1 MEFYGRKD
9 EAKKLRALTSL
20 DKSTMIVMYG
30 RRRVG
35 KTRLA
40 QYVFGDDSF
49 YFFVA
54 EKEER
59 LILDDFR
66 TILLERLDYVPSFT
80 DFDDFFGFLFTLSD
94 KNIFIFDEF
103 QNFKKINSGVFSII
117 QKYWDKYKD
126 KKEENGAQKCSFV
139 FLGSYIG
146 LMKHLFKDYKTPLF
160 GRSDA
165 MFNLKP
171 LGFDVCKDILLDM
184 DVHTFVEIYSI
195 FGGVPKYYELLEN
208 VSDKT
213 LLNIISEQFMGVGAP
228 LLDEGTNILISE
240 FGAQYRIYFSIL
252 ETIASGA
259 STLNEIANRT
269 GIKNTS
275 LGPYMS
281 DLINEYEILV
291 RKVPVDDKPA
301 KSKKG
306 RYFIKDNFFKFWFRF
321 IHKNRGF
328 IEAGRTDY
336 VLSKIES
343 ELDQYIGPVFEEICV
358 EFLHGLNDA
367 GALPFVFENIGSWWN
382 RKGDEIDIVGLNEG
396 TKDILIGECKW
407 NKSKMDVDVLVKLR
421 EKKNLIKWNYGAR
434 VEYYCLFSKGGFTER
449 LCDVAKDEGVLL
461 FGLDD
466 LS

>member
-1 MEFYGRKD
+1 MKFFDRKD
-9 EAKKLRALTSL
+9 EIKKLRTLTSL
-20 DKSTMIVMYG
+20 EKSTMIVIYG

-35 KTRLA
+35 KTRLV
-40 QYVFGDDSF
+40 QHVFGKDSF

-66 TILLERLDYVPSFT
+66 TILMERRDYVPNFT
-80 DFDDFFGFLFTLSD
+80 DLDDFFGFLFTLSD
-94 KNIFIFDEF
+94 KEIFIFDEF
-103 QNFKKINSGVFSII
+103 QNFNKINTGVFSII

-126 KKEENGAQKCSFV
+126 KDERKYSFL
-139 FLGSYIG
+139 FLGSYTG

-165 MFNLKP
+165 LFNLKP
-171 LGFDVCKDILLDM
+171 LQYDVCKDILVDLEIS
-184 DVHTFVEIYSI
+184 TFVEIYSI

-208 VSDKT
+208 ITDKT
-213 LLNIISEQFMGVGAP
+213 LLNIISEQFLDIGAP

-240 FGAQYRIYFSIL
+240 FGTQYRIYFSIL
-252 ETIASGA
+252 EAIASGA
-259 STLNEIANRT
+259 STLNDIANRT

-291 RKVPVDDKPA
+291 RKVPVNEKPS

-328 IEAGRTDY
+328 IESGRPEY

-343 ELDQYIGPVFEEICV
+343 ELDQYIGPVFENICV
-358 EFLHGLNDA
+358 EFLHRSNEEKK
-367 GALPFVFENIGSWWN
+367 LPFVFQNIGSWWN
-382 RKGDEIDIVGLNEG
+382 RKGDEIDIVALNDD

-407 NKSKMDVDVLVKLR
+407 NNRKMDVDILTKLKD
-421 EKKNLIKWNYGAR
+421 KKSLIKWNLNAR
-434 VEYYCLFSKGGFTER
+434 TEHYCLFSKSGFSKR
-449 LCDVAKDEGVLL
+449 LRDAAEDEDILL
-461 FGLDD
+461 FALDD
-466 LS
+466 L

>member
-1 MEFYGRKD
+1 MKFYDRKD
-9 EAKKLRALTSL
+9 EIKKLKTLTSL
-20 DKSTMIVMYG
+20 DKSTMIVIYG

-35 KTRLA
+35 KTRLV
-40 QYVFGDDSF
+40 QHVFENDSF

-66 TILLERLDYVPSFT
+66 TILMERCDYVPNFT
-80 DFDDFFGFLFTLSD
+80 DFDDFFVFLFTLSD
-94 KNIFIFDEF
+94 KEIFIFDEF
-103 QNFKKINSGVFSII
+103 QNFKRINTSVFSII

-126 KKEENGAQKCSFV
+126 ERKYSFL

-165 MFNLKP
+165 LFNLKP
-171 LGFDVCKDILLDM
+171 LQYDVCKDMLVDM
-184 DVHTFVEIYSI
+184 EISTFVEIYSI

-208 VSDKT
+208 VADRT
-213 LLNIISEQFMGVGAP
+213 LLNIISEQFLEIGAP

-240 FGAQYRIYFSIL
+240 FGAQYRIYFSIV
-252 ETIASGA
+252 EVIASGA
-259 STLNEIANRT
+259 STLNDIANRT

-291 RKVPVDDKPA
+291 RKVPVNEKA
-301 KSKKG
+301 SKSKKG

-328 IEAGRTDY
+328 IEGGRPEY

-343 ELDQYIGPVFEEICV
+343 ELDQYIGPVFENICI
-358 EFLHGLNDA
+358 EFLYRSNDEKK
-367 GALPFVFENIGSWWN
+367 LPFVFQNIGSWWN
-382 RKGDEIDIVGLNEG
+382 RKGDEIDIVALNG
-396 TKDILIGECKW
+396 DTKDILIGECKW
-407 NKSKMDVDVLVKLR
+407 NNRKMDVDILTKLKD
-421 EKKNLIKWNYGAR
+421 KKSLIKWNLNAR
-434 VEYYCLFSKGGFTER
+434 TEYYCLFSKSGFSKR
-449 LCDVAKDEGVLL
+449 LHNVAEDEDILL
-461 FGLDD
+461 FTLDD
-466 LS
+466 L

>member
-1 MEFYGRKD
+1 
-9 EAKKLRALTSL
+9 LTSL
-20 DKSTMIVMYG
+20 DKSTMIVIYG

-35 KTRLA
+35 KTRLVKH
-40 QYVFGDDSF
+40 VFGKDSF

-66 TILLERLDYVPSFT
+66 TILMERCDYVPNFT
-80 DFDDFFGFLFTLSD
+80 DFDEFFGFLFTLSC
-94 KNIFIFDEF
+94 KEIFIFDEF
-103 QNFKKINSGVFSII
+103 QNFNKVNTSVFSII

-126 KKEENGAQKCSFV
+126 ERKYSFL
-139 FLGSYIG
+139 FLGSYTG

-165 MFNLKP
+165 LFNLKP
-171 LGFDVCKDILLDM
+171 LQYDVCNDILMGLEIS
-184 DVHTFVEIYSI
+184 TFVEIYSI

-208 VSDKT
+208 VTDRT
-213 LLNIISEQFMGVGAP
+213 LMNIISEQFIGLGAP

-240 FGAQYRIYFSIL
+240 FGTQYRIYFSII
-252 ETIASGA
+252 EVIASVA
-259 STLNEIANRT
+259 STLNDISNRT

-291 RKVPVDDKPA
+291 RKVPVNEKA
-301 KSKKG
+301 SRSKMG

-328 IEAGRTDY
+328 IESGRPEY

-343 ELDQYIGPVFEEICV
+343 ELDQYIRPVFEKICV
-358 EFLHGLNDA
+358 EFLHRSND
-367 GALPFVFENIGSWWN
+367 
-382 RKGDEIDIVGLNEG
+382 
-396 TKDILIGECKW
+396 
-407 NKSKMDVDVLVKLR
+407 
-421 EKKNLIKWNYGAR
+421 EKN
-434 VEYYCLFSKGGFTER
+434 FR
-449 LCDVAKDEGVLL
+449 LY
-461 FGLDD
+461 
-466 LS
+466 S

>member
-1 MEFYGRKD
+1 MKFYNRED
-9 EAKKLRALTSL
+9 EIKKLRTLTSL
-20 DKSTMIVMYG
+20 DKSTMIVIYG

-35 KTRLA
+35 KTRLV
-40 QYVFGDDSF
+40 QHVFGKDSY

-66 TILLERLDYVPSFT
+66 TILMERRDYVPSFA
-80 DFDDFFGFLFTLSD
+80 DIDDFFGFLFTLSD
-94 KNIFIFDEF
+94 KEIFIFDEF
-103 QNFKKINSGVFSII
+103 QNFNKINTGVFSII

-126 KKEENGAQKCSFV
+126 ERKYSFL
-139 FLGSYIG
+139 FLGSYTG
-146 LMKHLFKDYKTPLF
+146 LMKHIFKEYKTPLF

-165 MFNLKP
+165 LFNLKP
-171 LGFDVCKDILLDM
+171 LQYDVCKDILVDLEIS
-184 DVHTFVEIYSI
+184 TFVEIYSI

-208 VSDKT
+208 VNDRT
-213 LLNIISEQFMGVGAP
+213 LLNIISEQFLDIGAP

-240 FGAQYRIYFSIL
+240 FGTQYRIYFSIM
-252 ETIASGA
+252 EAIASGA
-259 STLNEIANRT
+259 STLNDIANRT

-291 RKVPVDDKPA
+291 RKVPVNEKPS

-328 IEAGRTDY
+328 IESGRPEY

-343 ELDQYIGPVFEEICV
+343 ELDQYIGPVFENICV
-358 EFLHGLNDA
+358 EFLHRLNDEKE
-367 GALPFVFENIGSWWN
+367 LPFVFQNIGSWWN
-382 RKGDEIDIVGLNEG
+382 RKGDEIDIVALNDD

-407 NKSKMDVDVLVKLR
+407 NNRKMDVDILTKLKD
-421 EKKNLIKWNYGAR
+421 KKSLIKWNLNAR
-434 VEYYCLFSKGGFTER
+434 TEHYCLFSKSGFSKR
-449 LCDVAKDEGVLL
+449 LHDAAEDEDILL
-461 FGLDD
+461 FTLDD
-466 LS
+466 L

>member
-1 MEFYGRKD
+1 MKFYNRKD
-9 EAKKLRALTSL
+9 EIKKLKTLTSL
-20 DKSTMIVMYG
+20 DKSTMIVIYG

-35 KTRLA
+35 KTRLV
-40 QYVFGDDSF
+40 QHVFKDSSF

-59 LILDDFR
+59 LLLDDFR
-66 TILLERLDYVPSFT
+66 TILMEQLDYVPNFE
-80 DFDDFFGFLFTLSD
+80 DLDDFFKFLFTLSD
-94 KNIFIFDEF
+94 KKTFIFDEF
-103 QNFKKINSGVFSII
+103 QNFKKINIGVFSII

-126 KKEENGAQKCSFV
+126 ERKCSFL

-146 LMKHLFKDYKTPLF
+146 LMKQLFKDYKTPLF

-165 MFNLKP
+165 LLNLKP
-171 LGFDVCKDILLDM
+171 LQYGVCKDILM
-184 DVHTFVEIYSI
+184 DLEINKYVEIYSI

-208 VSDKT
+208 VTDKT
-213 LLNIISEQFMGVGAP
+213 LLNIISEQFLDIGAP

-240 FGAQYRIYFSIL
+240 FGPQYRIYFSIM
-252 ETIASGA
+252 EAIAGGA

-291 RKVPVDDKPA
+291 RKTPVDDKPS

-328 IEAGRTDY
+328 IESGRPEY

-343 ELDQYIGPVFEEICV
+343 ELDQYIGPVFENICI
-358 EFLHGLNDA
+358 EFLIRSNDENK
-367 GALPFVFENIGSWWN
+367 LPFVFQNIGSWWN
-382 RKGDEIDIVGLNEG
+382 RKGDEIDIVALNDG
-396 TKDILIGECKW
+396 TNDILIGECKW
-407 NKSKMDVDVLVKLR
+407 NNREMDVDTLVKLKN
-421 EKKNLIKWNYGAR
+421 KKNLIKWNHDAR
-434 VEYYCLFSKGGFTER
+434 TEHYCLFSKSGFSKR
-449 LCDVAKDEGVLL
+449 LHDVAEEENVLL
-461 FGLDD
+461 FTLDD
-466 LS
+466 LLD

>member
-1 MEFYGRKD
+1 MKFYDRKD
-9 EAKKLRALTSL
+9 EIKKLRTLTSL
-20 DKSTMIVMYG
+20 DKITMIVIYG

-35 KTRLA
+35 KTRLV
-40 QYVFGDDSF
+40 QHVFGNDSF

-66 TILLERLDYVPSFT
+66 TILMERRDYVPNFT
-80 DFDDFFGFLFTLSD
+80 DLDDFFGFLFTLSD
-94 KNIFIFDEF
+94 KEIFIFDEF
-103 QNFKKINSGVFSII
+103 QNFNKINTGVFSII

-126 KKEENGAQKCSFV
+126 ERKYSFL
-139 FLGSYIG
+139 FLGSYTG

-165 MFNLKP
+165 LFNLKS
-171 LGFDVCKDILLDM
+171 LQYDVCKDILVDLEIS
-184 DVHTFVEIYSI
+184 TFVEIYSI

-208 VSDKT
+208 VTDRT
-213 LLNIISEQFMGVGAP
+213 LLNIISEQFIGLGAP

-240 FGAQYRIYFSIL
+240 FGTQYRIYFSIL
-252 ETIASGA
+252 EAIASEA
-259 STLNEIANRT
+259 STLNDIANRT

-291 RKVPVDDKPA
+291 RKVPVNEKPS

-328 IEAGRTDY
+328 IESGRPEY

-343 ELDQYIGPVFEEICV
+343 ELDQYIGPVFENICV
-358 EFLHGLNDA
+358 EFLHRSNDEKK
-367 GALPFVFENIGSWWN
+367 LPFVFHNIGSWWN
-382 RKGDEIDIVGLNEG
+382 RKGDEIDIVALNDD
-396 TKDILIGECKW
+396 TKEILIGECKW
-407 NKSKMDVDVLVKLR
+407 NNRRMDVDILTKLKD
-421 EKKNLIKWNYGAR
+421 KKSLIKWNLNAR
-434 VEYYCLFSKGGFTER
+434 TEHYCLFSKSGFSKR
-449 LCDVAKDEGVLL
+449 LRDAAEDEDILL
-461 FGLDD
+461 FALDD
-466 LS
+466 L

>member
-1 MEFYGRKD
+1 MKFYNRED
-9 EAKKLRALTSL
+9 EIKKLRTLTSL
-20 DKSTMIVMYG
+20 DKSTMIVIYG
-30 RRRVG
+30 RRRIG
-35 KTRLA
+35 KTRLV
-40 QYVFGDDSF
+40 QHVFGKESY

-66 TILLERLDYVPSFT
+66 TILMERRDYVPSFA
-80 DFDDFFGFLFTLSD
+80 DIDDFFGFLFTLSD
-94 KNIFIFDEF
+94 KEIFIFDEF
-103 QNFKKINSGVFSII
+103 QNFNKINTGVFSII

-126 KKEENGAQKCSFV
+126 ERKYSFL
-139 FLGSYIG
+139 FLGSYTG
-146 LMKHLFKDYKTPLF
+146 LMKHIFKEYKTPLF

-165 MFNLKP
+165 LFNLKP
-171 LGFDVCKDILLDM
+171 LQYDVCKDILVDLEIS
-184 DVHTFVEIYSI
+184 TFVEIYSI

-208 VSDKT
+208 VNDRT
-213 LLNIISEQFMGVGAP
+213 LLNIISEQFLDIGAP

-240 FGAQYRIYFSIL
+240 FGTQYRIYFSII
-252 ETIASGA
+252 EAIASGA
-259 STLNEIANRT
+259 STLNDIANRT

-291 RKVPVDDKPA
+291 RKVPVNEKPS

-328 IEAGRTDY
+328 IESGRPEY

-343 ELDQYIGPVFEEICV
+343 ELDQYIGPVFENICV
-358 EFLHGLNDA
+358 EFLHRLNDEKE
-367 GALPFVFENIGSWWN
+367 LPFVFQNIGSWWN
-382 RKGDEIDIVGLNEG
+382 RKGDEIDIVALNDD

-407 NKSKMDVDVLVKLR
+407 NNRKMDVDILTKLKD
-421 EKKNLIKWNYGAR
+421 KKSLIKWNLNAR
-434 VEYYCLFSKGGFTER
+434 TEHYCLFSKSGFSKR
-449 LCDVAKDEGVLL
+449 LHDAAEDEDILL
-461 FGLDD
+461 FTLDD
-466 LS
+466 L

>member
-1 MEFYGRKD
+1 MKFYDREG
-9 EAKKLRALTSL
+9 EIKKLRTFTSL
-20 DKSTMIVMYG
+20 NKSIMIVIYG

-35 KTRLA
+35 KTRLM
-40 QYVFGDDSF
+40 QHVFGKDSF
-49 YFFVA
+49 YFYVT

-66 TILLERLDYVPSFT
+66 TILMERCDYVPNFT

-94 KNIFIFDEF
+94 KEIFIFDEF
-103 QNFKKINSGVFSII
+103 QNFKKINTSVFSII

-126 KKEENGAQKCSFV
+126 ERKYSFL

-146 LMKHLFKDYKTPLF
+146 LMKHLFKNYKTPLF

-165 MFNLKP
+165 LFNLKP
-171 LGFDVCKDILLDM
+171 LQYDVCKDILVDM
-184 DVHTFVEIYSI
+184 EISTFIEIYSI

-208 VSDKT
+208 VNDRT
-213 LLNIISEQFMGVGAP
+213 LLNIISEQFLDIGAP

-240 FGAQYRIYFSIL
+240 FGTQYRIYFSIL
-252 ETIASGA
+252 EAIASGA
-259 STLNEIANRT
+259 STLNDIANRI

-275 LGPYMS
+275 LGPYIS

-291 RKVPVDDKPA
+291 RKVPVNEKA
-301 KSKKG
+301 SKSKKG

-328 IEAGRTDY
+328 IESGRPEY

-343 ELDQYIGPVFEEICV
+343 ELDQYIGPVFENICV
-358 EFLHGLNDA
+358 EFLYRSNDEIK
-367 GALPFVFENIGSWWN
+367 LPFVFQNIGSWWN
-382 RKGDEIDIVGLNEG
+382 RKGDEIDIVALNDD

-407 NKSKMDVDVLVKLR
+407 NNRKMDVDILTKLKD
-421 EKKNLIKWNYGAR
+421 KKNLIKWNLNAR
-434 VEYYCLFSKGGFTER
+434 TEHYCLFSKSGFSKR
-449 LCDVAKDEGVLL
+449 LHDAAEDEDILL
-461 FGLDD
+461 FTLDD
-466 LS
+466 L

>member
-1 MEFYGRKD
+1 MKFYDREG
-9 EAKKLRALTSL
+9 EIKKLRTLTSL
-20 DKSTMIVMYG
+20 DKSTMIVIYG

-35 KTRLA
+35 KTRLV
-40 QYVFGDDSF
+40 QHVFGIDSF
-49 YFFVA
+49 YFFVT

-66 TILLERLDYVPSFT
+66 TILMERCDYVPNFT

-94 KNIFIFDEF
+94 KEIFIFDEF
-103 QNFKKINSGVFSII
+103 QNFKKINTSVFSII
-117 QKYWDKYKD
+117 QKYWDKYQD
-126 KKEENGAQKCSFV
+126 ERNYSFL

-160 GRSDA
+160 GRLDA
-165 MFNLKP
+165 LFNLKP
-171 LGFDVCKDILLDM
+171 LQYDVCKDILM
-184 DVHTFVEIYSI
+184 DLEISTFVEIYSI

-208 VSDKT
+208 VNDRK
-213 LLNIISEQFMGVGAP
+213 LMNIISEQFLDIGAP

-240 FGAQYRIYFSIL
+240 FGTQYRIYFSII
-252 ETIASGA
+252 EAIASGA
-259 STLNEIANRT
+259 STLNDISNRT

-291 RKVPVDDKPA
+291 RKVPVNEKA
-301 KSKKG
+301 SKSKKG

-328 IEAGRTDY
+328 IESGRPEY

-343 ELDQYIGPVFEEICV
+343 ELDQYIGPVFENICV
-358 EFLHGLNDA
+358 EFLYRSNDEKK
-367 GALPFVFENIGSWWN
+367 LQFVFRNIGSWWN
-382 RKGDEIDIVGLNEG
+382 RKGDEIDIVALNDD

-407 NKSKMDVDVLVKLR
+407 NNRKMDVDILTKLKD
-421 EKKNLIKWNYGAR
+421 KKNLIKWNLNAR
-434 VEYYCLFSKGGFTER
+434 TEHYCLFSKSGFSKR
-449 LCDVAKDEGVLL
+449 LHDAAEDEDILL
-461 FGLDD
+461 FTLDD
-466 LS
+466 LSK

>member
-1 MEFYGRKD
+1 MEFYDRKD
-9 EAKKLRALTSL
+9 EIKKLQTLTSL
-20 DKSTMIVMYG
+20 DKSTMIVIYG

-35 KTRLA
+35 KTRLV
-40 QYVFGDDSF
+40 QHVFRNNSF

-54 EKEER
+54 EKEEL

-66 TILLERLDYVPSFT
+66 TILMERLDYVPNFK

-94 KNIFIFDEF
+94 KEIFIFDEF
-103 QNFKKINSGVFSII
+103 QNFKKINTGVFSII

-126 KKEENGAQKCSFV
+126 ERKYSFL

-165 MFNLKP
+165 LFNLKP
-171 LGFDVCKDILLDM
+171 LQYDVCKDILVGLEIS
-184 DVHTFVEIYSI
+184 TFVEIYSI

-208 VSDKT
+208 VTDKT
-213 LLNIISEQFMGVGAP
+213 LLNIIFEQFLGIGAP

-240 FGAQYRIYFSIL
+240 FGTQYRIYFSIL
-252 ETIASGA
+252 EAIASGA
-259 STLNEIANRT
+259 STLNDIANRT

-291 RKVPVDDKPA
+291 RKVPVNEKA
-301 KSKKG
+301 SKSKKG

-328 IEAGRTDY
+328 IESGRPEY

-343 ELDQYIGPVFEEICV
+343 ELDQYIGPVFENICV
-358 EFLHGLNDA
+358 EFLHRSNDENK
-367 GALPFVFENIGSWWN
+367 LPFVFQNIGSWWN
-382 RKGDEIDIVGLNEG
+382 RKGDEIDIVALNED
-396 TKDILIGECKW
+396 TLDILIGECKW
-407 NKSKMDVDVLVKLR
+407 NNRKMDVDILTKLKG
-421 EKKNLIKWNYGAR
+421 KKSLIKWHHNVR
-434 VEYYCLFSKGGFTER
+434 TEHYCLFSKSGFSKR
-449 LCDVAKDEGVLL
+449 LLDVAKDKNILL
-461 FGLDD
+461 FTLND
-466 LS
+466 LLK

>member
-1 MEFYGRKD
+1 MKFYDRED
-9 EAKKLRALTSL
+9 EIKKLRTLTSL
-20 DKSTMIVMYG
+20 DKSIMIVIYG

-35 KTRLA
+35 KTRLV
-40 QYVFGDDSF
+40 QHVFGKDSF

-54 EKEER
+54 EKEEQ

-66 TILLERLDYVPSFT
+66 TILMERCDYVPNFT

-94 KNIFIFDEF
+94 KEIFIFDEF
-103 QNFKKINSGVFSII
+103 QNFKKINTSVFSII

-126 KKEENGAQKCSFV
+126 ERKYSFL

-165 MFNLKP
+165 LFNLKP
-171 LGFDVCKDILLDM
+171 LQYGVCNDILVDLKIS
-184 DVHTFVEIYSI
+184 TFVEIYSI

-208 VSDKT
+208 VTDRT
-213 LLNIISEQFMGVGAP
+213 LLNIISEQFLDIGAP

-240 FGAQYRIYFSIL
+240 FGAQYRIYFSII
-252 ETIASGA
+252 EVIASGA
-259 STLNEIANRT
+259 STLNDIANRT

-291 RKVPVDDKPA
+291 RKVPVNEKA
-301 KSKKG
+301 SKSKKG

-328 IEAGRTDY
+328 IESGRPEY

-343 ELDQYIGPVFEEICV
+343 ELDQYIGPVFENICV
-358 EFLHGLNDA
+358 EFLHRLNDEKE
-367 GALPFVFENIGSWWN
+367 LPFVFQNIGSWWN
-382 RKGDEIDIVGLNEG
+382 RKGDEIDIVALNDD

-407 NKSKMDVDVLVKLR
+407 NNRKMDVDILTKLKS
-421 EKKNLIKWNYGAR
+421 KKSLIKWNFNAR
-434 VEYYCLFSKGGFTER
+434 TEYYCLFSKSGFSKR
-449 LCDVAKDEGVLL
+449 LRDAAEDEDILL
-461 FGLDD
+461 FTLDD
-466 LS
+466 LSK

>member
-1 MEFYGRKD
+1 MKFYDRKD
-9 EAKKLRALTSL
+9 EIKKLRTLTSL
-20 DKSTMIVMYG
+20 DKSTMIVIYG

-35 KTRLA
+35 KTRLV
-40 QYVFGDDSF
+40 QHVFGNDSF

-66 TILLERLDYVPSFT
+66 TILMERRDYVPNFT
-80 DFDDFFGFLFTLSD
+80 DLDDFFGFLFTLSD
-94 KNIFIFDEF
+94 KEIFIFDEF
-103 QNFKKINSGVFSII
+103 QNFNKINTGVFSII

-126 KKEENGAQKCSFV
+126 KDERKYSFL
-139 FLGSYIG
+139 FLGSYTG

-165 MFNLKP
+165 LFNLKP
-171 LGFDVCKDILLDM
+171 LQYDVCKDILVDLEIS
-184 DVHTFVEIYSI
+184 TFVEIYSI

-208 VSDKT
+208 VTDRT
-213 LLNIISEQFMGVGAP
+213 LLNIISEQFLDIGAP

-240 FGAQYRIYFSIL
+240 FGTQYRIYFSIL
-252 ETIASGA
+252 EAVASGA
-259 STLNEIANRT
+259 STLNDIANRT

-291 RKVPVDDKPA
+291 RKVPVNEKPS

-328 IEAGRTDY
+328 IESGRPEY

-343 ELDQYIGPVFEEICV
+343 ELDQYIGPVFENICV
-358 EFLHGLNDA
+358 EFLHRLNDEKK
-367 GALPFVFENIGSWWN
+367 LPFVFQNIGSWWN
-382 RKGDEIDIVGLNEG
+382 RKGDEIDIVALNDD

-407 NKSKMDVDVLVKLR
+407 NNRKMDVDILTKLKD
-421 EKKNLIKWNYGAR
+421 KKSLIKWNHNAR
-434 VEYYCLFSKGGFTER
+434 TEHYCLFSKSGFSKR
-449 LCDVAKDEGVLL
+449 LRDAAEDEDILL
-461 FGLDD
+461 FALDD
-466 LS
+466 L